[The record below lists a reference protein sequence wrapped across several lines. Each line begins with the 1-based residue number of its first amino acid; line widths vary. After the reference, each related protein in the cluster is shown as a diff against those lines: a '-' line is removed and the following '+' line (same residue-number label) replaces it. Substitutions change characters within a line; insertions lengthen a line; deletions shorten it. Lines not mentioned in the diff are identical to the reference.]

1 MVLPILVAVTWG
13 MVWLLSVGLAQV
25 RTVDAARETAR
36 AAARGDPTSVAV
48 AAGRRVAPP
57 GAAVT
62 VAVTDEQ
69 VVVDASAM
77 VSGPGGLFEWLPQVR
92 VHARAVAVSEESS

>member
-1 MVLPILVAVTWG
+1 
-13 MVWLLSVGLAQV
+13 
-25 RTVDAARETAR
+25 
-36 AAARGDPTSVAV
+36 
-48 AAGRRVAPP
+48 VAPP

-62 VAVTDEQ
+62 VAVAEEQ

-77 VSGPGGLFEWLPQVR
+77 VSGPGGLFEWLPEVR